1 MENSP
6 SKETKKSN
14 INITYNNNL
23 NNIKDEDYNKIELL
37 PLFSKISL
45 SQALLKEMIS
55 KKGLFEENKNKMMK
69 KIKLNN
75 FKYFKYVI
83 LSKEIYDNCK
93 LKKDI
98 KERKFY
104 SLSSNPSKTI
114 KKSIFPA
121 VSDFLFFIR
130 NNNKYMLHILNGAHN
145 KYIKEVSYF
154 LTHLFYENTCIK
166 CGKHIPEIQAL

>member
-55 KKGLFEENKNKMMK
+55 KKELFEENKNKMIEK
-69 KIKLNN
+69 
-75 FKYFKYVI
+75 
-83 LSKEIYDNCK
+83 
-93 LKKDI
+93 
-98 KERKFY
+98 
-104 SLSSNPSKTI
+104 
-114 KKSIFPA
+114 
-121 VSDFLFFIR
+121 
-130 NNNKYMLHILNGAHN
+130 
-145 KYIKEVSYF
+145 
-154 LTHLFYENTCIK
+154 
-166 CGKHIPEIQAL
+166 